1 MRSKCVRIFPRI
13 VTGWRQLLSN
23 WAWHSGAL
31 QPPFRGATTRGR
43 VLQGKHRP
51 RGVKGSSCRVSR
63 QKSRPSYRHADL
75 RAAKVKKKEKKN
87 WERSGLFT
95 VLFLFFVLR
104 KEKEKTHSFFFFFF
118 SLQPILPSF
127 YVLRIN
133 GERKIG
139 LILVWLRTKSQFCS
153 VWRSPGVQH
162 RGPSFSCFKFSLR
175 DMNPKKSSLGW
186 WGTEG
191 QSFVTSSML
200 TRDSETLSNQGHRT
214 LAQFY

>member
-104 KEKEKTHSFFFFFF
+104 KEKEKTHSFFFFLFTATNSPIILCPPYQWRKENRSHSCLAEDKISVLLCLTITRCSAQGPIF
-118 SLQPILPSF
+118 LLLQIFL
-127 YVLRIN
+127 
-133 GERKIG
+133 ERHEPQEIF
-139 LILVWLRTKSQFCS
+139 T
-153 VWRSPGVQH
+153 GVMRQ
-162 RGPSFSCFKFSLR
+162 
-175 DMNPKKSSLGW
+175 MVN
-186 WGTEG
+186 
-191 QSFVTSSML
+191 
-200 TRDSETLSNQGHRT
+200 LS
-214 LAQFY
+214 